1 MIHIS
6 TMGGVCSKKK
16 QPESVRFQKDNTS
29 NEPSEV
35 GEPRM
40 LPIPGAPGDWEIY
53 YRVLIIDGYH
63 TVTIFVM
70 KYKPQDVGIDEPQ
83 DVGIDEPRF
92 IPICFFKMKKIPSKI
107 TFEMLENRSFSIKA
121 YISEETSGEIMDYC
135 ITWESNNY
143 TIQEDGVFIDC
154 VKKIQSTDNPRQFVS
169 SLKLKSLSEEKGSS
183 NGSQSGGSA
192 EVHSA
197 ERVSPVVEIN
207 DGTGASVSQVDV
219 PRLSVDS
226 QTNGSAT
233 PAPEVVER
241 NSLQLNEQQP
251 LTYGHSAVKFSER
264 IHQVSMTLGI
274 NLEFLKE
281 TITGVSR
288 GDDVN
293 IHQDFARCGRPMI
306 KSTLAVEVVGGTVV
320 NQRTIK
326 FSSNAISQVIKHGAV
341 NVSIKI
347 CVNCVNF
354 SVIFAIP
361 AQAVEEI
368 INFCRANGPDVLRT
382 VSRCIEQIGG
392 LLQLDY
398 DPSKTAL
405 VLYDAVSDNTRKF
418 LSWMFQKMKQ
428 IISLLERR
436 ELSEDATGWEIVECV
451 TRVAP
456 SVEVVSSNR
465 SASSALVLVLRE
477 SPEHLHS
484 RPSFDTGIDGVN
496 VVYSFSDKRYTYD
509 VYDNCIKY
517 SIGPDTID
525 VNFGIPFGAIKKIV
539 VYKMTNSVF
548 LIVIRTF
555 DEQIYLSG
563 HSTSST
569 LPLFAKAQITSY
581 SFSGER
587 NLFEYIEF
595 DPRNVLHFQINTTNW
610 TKFFSIDE
618 FDGSIQQHGCQWKK
632 L

>member
-1 MIHIS
+1 MAFAQ
-6 TMGGVCSKKK
+6 KKK
-16 QPESVRFQKDNTS
+16 QPESVRVQKDNTS

-192 EVHSA
+192 EVHPA

-274 NLEFLKE
+274 NLELLKE

-326 FSSNAISQVIKHGAV
+326 FSSNAISQVIKPSAV
-341 NVSIKI
+341 NVSMKLF
-347 CVNCVNF
+347 VNDVSF

-361 AQAVEEI
+361 TQLVREI
-368 INFCRANGPDVLRT
+368 INLCRANGPDVLRT

-405 VLYDAVSDNTRKF
+405 VLYDAVSDNSRKF
-418 LSWMFQKMKQ
+418 LSWMFQKMKP

-436 ELSEDATGWEIVECV
+436 ELSEDATNWGIVE
-451 TRVAP
+451 
-456 SVEVVSSNR
+456 SVEQRIEVVSSNR
-465 SASSALVLVLRE
+465 SASSALVLVSRE

-484 RPSFDTGIDGVN
+484 RPSFDTEKIDAVKLVN
-496 VVYSFSDKRYTYD
+496 YFSNQKYTFEVHRDHISFPM
-509 VYDNCIKY
+509 
-517 SIGPDTID
+517 GPDTIP
-525 VNFGIPFGAIKKIV
+525 VNFGIPLGSIKKIL
-539 VYKMTNSVF
+539 VYQMKQSIF
-548 LIVIRTF
+548 LIVIHTV

-569 LPLFAKAQITSY
+569 SPVFAKAQITSY
-581 SFSGER
+581 TFSGEP
-587 NLFEYIEF
+587 NKYESIEF
-595 DPRNVLHFQINTTNW
+595 DPRNVLDFQINTTKW
-610 TKFFSIDE
+610 KKYFSIDNR
-618 FDGSIQQHGCQWKK
+618 DGSIQQHGCQWKN

>member
-1 MIHIS
+1 
-6 TMGGVCSKKK
+6 MGNTCSKNQHNKLRLSERHTNQYQSIWGYCPVDSFETTMSQQIK
-16 QPESVRFQKDNTS
+16 GLYLSSIPNTS
-29 NEPSEV
+29 GNGKFITQLFFSVDKEVSRTTVWFRETEHRATSIFISLNHGKLVVILMKGNEALEEDAIIWESKDFNINKSFELIELKRKTKPS
-35 GEPRM
+35 
-40 LPIPGAPGDWEIY
+40 
-53 YRVLIIDGYH
+53 VL
-63 TVTIFVM
+63 V
-70 KYKPQDVGIDEPQ
+70 
-83 DVGIDEPRF
+83 R
-92 IPICFFKMKKIPSKI
+92 
-107 TFEMLENRSFSIKA
+107 
-121 YISEETSGEIMDYC
+121 TSGDDIHSAHVNASSASEIF
-135 ITWESNNY
+135 S
-143 TIQEDGVFIDC
+143 
-154 VKKIQSTDNPRQFVS
+154 P
-169 SLKLKSLSEEKGSS
+169 S

-197 ERVSPVVEIN
+197 EPVSPVVEIN

-219 PRLSVDS
+219 PQLSVNSHD
-226 QTNGSAT
+226 NESAT
-233 PAPEVVER
+233 LASEVVER

-274 NLEFLKE
+274 NLELLKE

-293 IHQDFARCGRPMI
+293 INQDFARCGRPMI

-569 LPLFAKAQITSY
+569 LPVFAKAQITSY